1 MKNQPAENG
10 VVNLFM
16 VYSPLHCL
24 AAESIAEF
32 FEKDTRNCIFYL
44 KRGYDELIDPAHW
57 ESVQFLPWPRFYP
70 MRGFLGRTRRLM
82 ANLQM
87 LAAECEGYSTIR
99 LHSPVID
106 TEAVNYS
113 INFLKKK
120 FPSAR
125 FSVRLLPDG
134 LLNIQRNPLG
144 RFKEIFQ
151 YTKKMRR
158 LISPSLNYYIFKGD
172 RTGADS
178 SIVDRIYILPR
189 FPHEYHAGKVVE
201 LPPLI
206 QYDANTAET
215 GDEPCALVLGQPLVG
230 FGLMTQ
236 GAMER
241 VSQGIRGFIERAGFC
256 RVDYKAHPREK
267 KLEFFQSSYRKIDL
281 SMPFE
286 AFLVKNPYDLVVGI
300 SSTALVTARYILP
313 EGCRVVAYGL
323 EEVCFKDEKVRQ
335 GIESLFRRL
344 GIEIVMS
351 DNI

>member
-1 MKNQPAENG
+1 MKSHPAGNG
-10 VVNLFM
+10 VVNLYM

-24 AAESIAEF
+24 TAESVAEH
-32 FEKDTRNCIFYL
+32 FEKGARNCIFYL
-44 KRGYDELIDPAHW
+44 KPGYDELIDPAQW
-57 ESVQFLPWPRFYP
+57 GAIAFLPWPRFYP

-87 LAAECEGYSTIR
+87 LADACDGYSTIR
-99 LHSPVID
+99 IHSPVID

-113 INFLKKK
+113 INFLRKK

-125 FSVRLLPDG
+125 LSVRLLPDG

-144 RFKEIFQ
+144 RSKEIFQ

-158 LISPSLNYYIFKGD
+158 LIAPALDYYTFRGD

-189 FPHEYHAGKVVE
+189 FPHEYQAEKVVE
-201 LPPLI
+201 LPPFAR
-206 QYDANTAET
+206 YDCAADLA
-215 GDEPCALVLGQPLVG
+215 GGEPRALVLGQPLVG

-236 GAMER
+236 AAMER
-241 VSQGIRGFIERAGFC
+241 VSTGIRGFIERSGLY
-256 RVDYKAHPREK
+256 RVDYKAHPRDK
-267 KLEFFQSSYRKIDL
+267 KLEFFQSSYRKIDV

-323 EEVCFKDEKVRQ
+323 EEVCFKDKKVRQ
-335 GIESLFRRL
+335 GIESLFRQL
-344 GIEIVMS
+344 GIELVMS
-351 DNI
+351 GR